1 MDPYSPIFESTQQK
15 QPRFNILELY
25 SGIGGFHYALKD
37 LLEMMQ
43 ITDYQITAAD
53 INTTANAVYRHNH
66 LREGKHVL
74 LQRNIKSFTA
84 KELDQMRLNLI
95 TMSPPC
101 QPFSRLGLKR
111 DLNDHRCDS
120 FQHLMSTLPLLSHPP
135 EFIMLENVKGFDTSE
150 AHELLIE
157 TLIKC
162 NYQFAEFLLSPTQF
176 SIPNS
181 RQRYY
186 LIARK
191 AKQTGDHLSKAE
203 YVANIHSQV
212 PLVASDQSIFAN
224 DAKVSFVDH
233 ISLCSKSSPTVK
245 PGNFC
250 STIEPYL
257 DSTVEPAEFEPT
269 SDTLLRYH
277 ALFDL
282 VTRHSTSTN
291 CFTKSY
297 AHRIEGCGSI
307 LMTASNLS
315 MDGVYA
321 EIAHLKSQQQTDDAD
336 DETSGKIVQLLRS
349 LGLRFF
355 TPREVANLMSFPP
368 NFEFPPD
375 LNLKQQYRVL
385 GNSVNVLVCQ
395 YLLRILLGLRPGV
408 AL

>member
-1 MDPYSPIFESTQQK
+1 MISTTIAVILSNISCR
-15 QPRFNILELY
+15 RFHCTVLL
-25 SGIGGFHYALKD
+25 
-37 LLEMMQ
+37 LLENIGYQ
-43 ITDYQITAAD
+43 TLTTDF
-53 INTTANAVYRHNH
+53 
-66 LREGKHVL
+66 L
-74 LQRNIKSFTA
+74 
-84 KELDQMRLNLI
+84 
-95 TMSPPC
+95 
-101 QPFSRLGLKR
+101 FSR
-111 DLNDHRCDS
+111 
-120 FQHLMSTLPLLSHPP
+120 LSHPP

-257 DSTVEPAEFEPT
+257 DSTVEPAQFEPT

-321 EIAHLKSQQQTDDAD
+321 EIAQLKSQQQTDDAD

-368 NFEFPPD
+368 NFGRYCSRYRLTHSALSF
-375 LNLKQQYRVL
+375 LLKSFTFFCYRVSARPQSEAAVSCVGKL
-385 GNSVNVLVCQ
+385 SQRAGVSVLAEDFAW
-395 YLLRILLGLRPGV
+395 P
-408 AL
+408 

>member
-1 MDPYSPIFESTQQK
+1 MDPQSPITESTQQ
-15 QPRFNILELY
+15 QQRFNILELY

-181 RQRYY
+181 RQR
-186 LIARK
+186 
-191 AKQTGDHLSKAE
+191 
-203 YVANIHSQV
+203 
-212 PLVASDQSIFAN
+212 
-224 DAKVSFVDH
+224 FVDH

-257 DSTVEPAEFEPT
+257 DSTVKSAEFEPT

-321 EIAHLKSQQQTDDAD
+321 EIAQLKSQQQTDDAG